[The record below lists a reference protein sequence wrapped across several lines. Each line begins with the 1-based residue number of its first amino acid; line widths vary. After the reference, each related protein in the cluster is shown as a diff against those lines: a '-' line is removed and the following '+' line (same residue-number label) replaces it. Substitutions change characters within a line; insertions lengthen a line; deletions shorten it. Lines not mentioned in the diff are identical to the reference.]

1 MKKSLSLI
9 ICVLFVTVVLH
20 AQNYT
25 VAHGSDEHITND
37 IHYPKAVGVKGTQTA
52 EFKLE
57 NIASTRVCGLFR
69 PNIYSL

>member
-9 ICVLFVTVVLH
+9 VCLLFVTVVLH

-37 IHYPKAVGVKGTQTA
+37 IHYPKTVGVKGTQTA
-52 EFKLE
+52 
-57 NIASTRVCGLFR
+57 
-69 PNIYSL
+69 